1 MPIFEEFTGF
11 EDLEE
16 NLQVSGWAGIAIVL
30 NALRA
35 EEFSGT
41 DFMHQQKLNEAI
53 SKVQWRDEKLNEFM
67 KERFDKIVE
76 LKNQVDFLP
85 RW

>member
-1 MPIFEEFTGF
+1 
-11 EDLEE
+11 
-16 NLQVSGWAGIAIVL
+16 
-30 NALRA
+30 
-35 EEFSGT
+35 
-41 DFMHQQKLNEAI
+41 MHQQKLNEAI